1 MWNLSS
7 SPFLCRHAIPWR
19 RRRRRLSPHSVG
31 MRPVGQQQFA
41 NFRSG
46 AVADLASWK
55 MRDVDLIR
63 EQFEAG
69 WWFGTCFIF
78 PYIGNNHPNWL
89 IFFFRE
95 HTGNDWMN
103 FVGNMVIENC
113 VQFWVIFWEEN
124 WDFTGLRTWWLSIIK
139 QVRKKQSDLMTYDKC
154 GFYME
159 TYGELI

>member
-1 MWNLSS
+1 LRLAGGLEHVLFFHILGMSS
-7 SPFLCRHAIPWR
+7 SQLTDI
-19 RRRRRLSPHSVG
+19 
-31 MRPVGQQQFA
+31 
-41 NFRSG
+41 
-46 AVADLASWK
+46 
-55 MRDVDLIR
+55 
-63 EQFEAG
+63 
-69 WWFGTCFIF
+69 
-78 PYIGNNHPNWL
+78 
-89 IFFFRE
+89 FFRE

-113 VQFWVIFWEEN
+113 DQFWVIFGEEN